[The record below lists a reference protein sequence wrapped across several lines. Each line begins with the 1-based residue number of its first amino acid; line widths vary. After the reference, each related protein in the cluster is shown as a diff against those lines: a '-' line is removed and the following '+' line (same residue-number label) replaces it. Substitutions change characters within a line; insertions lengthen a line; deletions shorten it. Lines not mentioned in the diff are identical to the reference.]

1 MSDFSVIIK
10 QLRIKHNVKQTD
22 IANYLGVLP
31 RTIRFYESGQRRP
44 DFDGLIALA
53 DFFNVSLDYL
63 VGRSDEEN
71 FTISPEYKSKLS
83 AEADHNDKK

>member
-22 IANYLGVLP
+22 IANHLGVLP

-63 VGRSDEEN
+63 VGRSDEET
-71 FTISPEYKSKLS
+71 FAISPEYKIKLS
-83 AEADHNDKK
+83 AEASRDNKK

>member
-10 QLRIKHNVKQTD
+10 QLRIKHNVKQID

-31 RTIRFYESGQRRP
+31 RTVRFYESGQRRP
-44 DFDGLIALA
+44 DFDGLLALA

-63 VGRSDEEN
+63 TGRTDEPDN
-71 FTISPEYKSKLS
+71 PNL
-83 AEADHNDKK
+83 KK